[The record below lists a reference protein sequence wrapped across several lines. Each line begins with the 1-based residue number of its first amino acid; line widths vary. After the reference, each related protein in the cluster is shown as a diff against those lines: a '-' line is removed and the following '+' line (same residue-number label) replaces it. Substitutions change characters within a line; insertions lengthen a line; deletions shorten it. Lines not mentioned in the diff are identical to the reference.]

1 MSLIFAWSEN
11 IVVWQYDSFIFY
23 SKCPSRNTEENQIFW
38 LKTTFFCLDS
48 NRLSI
53 AFCTKSQGH
62 CVQISILLK
71 ILCQDSKAGV
81 PQTEEQAEGSISL
94 YFWPW
99 GSVSGRSEVGLVS
112 TLSRGEM
119 PLWRLRWM
127 GLTSRGWRHL
137 QDQSPTQTT
146 WPVLGWSRTSREAWD
161 MGGGISRWGDRREA
175 LL

>member
-1 MSLIFAWSEN
+1 MRVSFSIESALQGMQKN
-11 IVVWQYDSFIFY
+11 IRY
-23 SKCPSRNTEENQIFW
+23 SGWKPHFLPW
-38 LKTTFFCLDS
+38 LKSPFFA
-48 NRLSI
+48 I
-53 AFCTKSQGH
+53 CTKSQGH
-62 CVQISILLK
+62 CVQILFLFK
-71 ILCQDSKAGV
+71 MLFQDSKAGV
-81 PQTEEQAEGSISL
+81 PQTQEQAEGSITL

-99 GSVSGRSEVGLVS
+99 GSVSGRSEAGLVS

-161 MGGGISRWGDRREA
+161 MGGGISRWGDQREA

>member
-1 MSLIFAWSEN
+1 MG
-11 IVVWQYDSFIFY
+11 VSFSIQSAPQGIQKRIRY
-23 SKCPSRNTEENQIFW
+23 SGWEPN
-38 LKTTFFCLDS
+38 FCLGS
-48 NRLSI
+48 NCLLVAI
-53 AFCTKSQGH
+53 CTKSQGH
-62 CVQISILLK
+62 CVQILFLFK
-71 ILCQDSKAGV
+71 MLFQDPKAGV
-81 PQTEEQAEGSISL
+81 PEPQEQAEGSITL